1 MDDLYKNQTFS
12 VKSVPGFNTM
22 NDGLHYTQTDEE
34 GKATQ
39 INTYKLSDGTKVKTL
54 FDNSRQLFEGRKIA
68 ISDYAFSSDEQ
79 KMLLFEEGEHV
90 YRRSVLYRVYV
101 FDLQTQE
108 LHLLDTEKV
117 LHALFNPAGSKVAF
131 VKDNN
136 LFVKDLSSGTTTRIT
151 TDGKK
156 NAVINGNC
164 DWVYEEEFEFT
175 RAFDWSPDG
184 RYIAYYRFDESKVKE
199 YTIPMCDSANYPRLY
214 TYKYPKAGE
223 DNSVVTI
230 HFYNVEKGTKTN
242 AEIPVPQNDYIPRI
256 KWTPENKLCI
266 FYLNRH
272 QNALKLYLSN
282 PAGSGD
288 YQVIYTE
295 TNPYFI
301 KINDNLHF
309 LPGQDAFLF
318 TSEQSGFNHLYLYDW
333 SKKSLTQLTEG
344 SWEVDEL
351 SGVDMQ
357 TREAYFT
364 AGMQSPL
371 ERKLYRVGL
380 DTKKIECLTPEDG
393 WHSITVCNGLQYFL
407 DRHSRIQDVPVYTL
421 LDKNGKPVR
430 TLEDNTRLKKTLQH
444 YNIGTVTMRQFPG
457 DDGASLNGWM
467 ITPPGFDSNRKYP
480 VLMYQYSGPGSQEVK
495 DYFPV
500 GNYFWHQMM
509 AQKGYIIVCVDGTG
523 TGGRGEAFEKKTY
536 LQLGNLES
544 NDQIAIARYLS
555 RQTYVNKDR
564 IGIWGWSYG
573 GFMSSTCL
581 LKGASVFK
589 AAVAV
594 APVTNWRFYDNIY
607 TERYMRTPQENA
619 EGYDQNA
626 PEKMAD
632 QLKGKFLLIHGTA
645 DDNVHFQN
653 SVVLTKNLIDAG
665 KQFESEYYPDKNHS
679 IYGGNTRRQLFERMT
694 AFIEQNL

>member
-1 MDDLYKNQTFS
+1 MDDLYKNKAFS
-12 VKSVPGFNTM
+12 IKSVPGFNTM
-22 NDGLHYTQTDEE
+22 NDGLHYTQTDQE
-34 GKATQ
+34 GERTQ
-39 INTYKLSDGTKVKTL
+39 INVYKLSNGAKLKTL
-54 FDNSRQLFEGRKIA
+54 FDNSQHLFEEQQIA

-79 KMLLFEEGEHV
+79 KMLLFEDGEHV
-90 YRRSVLYRVYV
+90 YRRSVYYRVYV
-101 FDLQTQE
+101 FDLKTQQ
-108 LHLLDTEKV
+108 LQLLDTEKV
-117 LHALFNPAGSKVAF
+117 MHVLFNPKGNKVAF

-136 LFVKDLSSGTTTRIT
+136 LFIKDLHSGTTTQVT
-151 TDGKK
+151 NDGRK
-156 NAVINGNC
+156 NAIINGNC

-184 RYIAYYRFDESKVKE
+184 AYIAYYRFDETKVKE
-199 YTIPMCDSANYPRLY
+199 FSIPMYDSSNYPVLY

-230 HFYNVEKGTKTN
+230 HFFNVETSSITN
-242 AEIPVPQNDYIPRI
+242 ADIPVPQNDYIPRI
-256 KWTPENKLCI
+256 KWTPESKLCV

-272 QNALKLYLSN
+272 QNTLKLYLSN
-282 PAGSGD
+282 PGSNGD
-288 YQVIYTE
+288 YQEIYTE

-301 KINDNLHF
+301 KINDNMHF
-309 LPGQDAFLF
+309 LPGKQAFLF
-318 TSEQSGFNHLYLYDW
+318 TSEQSGYNHLYLYDW
-333 SKKSLTQLTEG
+333 SAKTLSQLTTG
-344 SWEVDEL
+344 PWEVDEL

-357 TREAYFT
+357 SREAYFT

-371 ERKLYRVGL
+371 ERKLYRINI
-380 DTKKIECLTPEDG
+380 DTKETVCLTPEDG
-393 WHSITVCNGLQYFL
+393 WHNITVCNGLQYFL

-421 LDKNGKPVR
+421 LDKNGKSVR
-430 TLEDNTRLKKTLQH
+430 RLEDNAKLKKTLQQ
-444 YNIGTVTMRQFPG
+444 YDLGTVTLCQFSG
-457 DDGASLNGWM
+457 DEGLTLNGWM
-467 ITPPGFDSNRKYP
+467 ITPPGFDSNKQYP

-495 DYFPV
+495 DYFPI
-500 GNYFWHQMM
+500 GNYFWHQML

-536 LQLGNLES
+536 LQLGKLES
-544 NDQIAIARYLS
+544 NDQIAVAKYLAQQ
-555 RQTYVNKDR
+555 RYVNKDR

-581 LKGASVFK
+581 LKGADVFK
-589 AAVAV
+589 AAIAV

-632 QLKGKFLLIHGTA
+632 LLQGKFLLIHGTA

-653 SVVLTKNLIDAG
+653 AAVLTKNLIEAG
-665 KQFESEYYPDKNHS
+665 KQFESVYYPNKNHG
-679 IYGGNTRRQLFERMT
+679 IHGGKTRRQLFERMT
-694 AFIEQNL
+694 TFIEQNL